1 MRPAENTFYTE
12 EYFLV
17 VFLFHQAVEKGL
29 KAYFLEVKK
38 TSPGTTHSLVYLASE
53 TNVPRRFFRF
63 LRRLTT
69 EFETII
75 SQARTSP
82 TGIVIQAKNKTSS
95 RNRSY
100 LNPSFS

>member
-1 MRPAENTFYTE
+1 MRPAENTFDSE

-17 VFLFHQAVEKGL
+17 VFLCQQAVEKGL

-69 EFETII
+69 EFVN
-75 SQARTSP
+75 
-82 TGIVIQAKNKTSS
+82 TGYPDAAYGI
-95 RNRSY
+95 
-100 LNPSFS
+100 PSELYDEEIAF